1 MEARDLSVRSEA
13 AILIGLDLGN
23 DPVEADPLAEL
34 ERLAGTAGAT
44 VVHKFYQRRARPDPA
59 TYVGRGKLDA
69 IAAIAR
75 EKDADVLVFD
85 DDLKP
90 AQVRNIEVATE
101 RKAIDRSELIL
112 DIFAT
117 HARSR
122 QAKLQVEL
130 AQLEYTYPRLR
141 RMWTHL
147 SRMEGGIGMRGPG
160 EKQIE
165 TDRRIVQK
173 RITRLRDSLRRI
185 ESQKGTQ
192 LKGRG
197 SPTVALVGYT
207 NSGKSTLMNRLT
219 NARVLVQDKLFATLD
234 TRTRAWPIGDG
245 HTALLSDT
253 VGFIRKLPHHLVASF
268 HATLEEVIRADL
280 LLHVVDACHPDG
292 LQQVETVRRV
302 LNDLGC
308 RATPRVL
315 VLNKMDA
322 VKDEAHLHLLRSVLG
337 DGVEIS
343 ARTGSGLGGLVA
355 AVKTALAHLRA
366 KVDLAVP
373 VSEGKLIASLL
384 ATTEVLEQRYTET
397 HVHLRVRLPRKEL
410 GRLRRYRRGQGSGG
424 HPDPTK
430 ANEAV

>member
-1 MEARDLSVRSEA
+1 VEARDLSVRSEA
-13 AILIGLDLGN
+13 AILIGIDLG
-23 DPVEADPLAEL
+23 DAPVEADPLDEL
-34 ERLAGTAGAT
+34 ERLVDTAGAT
-44 VVHKFYQRRARPDPA
+44 VVHKFYQRRARPDRA
-59 TYVGRGKLDA
+59 TYVGRGKLDD
-69 IAAIAR
+69 IAAVAR
-75 EKDADVLVFD
+75 EKNADVLVFD

-90 AQVRNIEVATE
+90 AQVRNIETATE
-101 RKAIDRSELIL
+101 CKAIDRSELIL

-117 HARSR
+117 HARTR

-147 SRMEGGIGMRGPG
+147 SRIQGGIGMRGPG

-173 RITRLRDSLRRI
+173 RISRLREALGRI
-185 ESQKGTQ
+185 ESRKGTQ

-207 NSGKSTLMNRLT
+207 NSGKSTLMNALT

-245 HTALLSDT
+245 HAALLSDT

-268 HATLEEVIRADL
+268 HATLEEVVRADL

-302 LNDLGC
+302 LDDLGC
-308 RATPRVL
+308 HDTPRVI

-322 VKDEAHLHLLRSVLG
+322 VKDEAHLHLLRGVLG
-337 DGVEIS
+337 DSVEIS
-343 ARTGSGLGGLVA
+343 ARTRAGLDRLVA
-355 AVKTALAHLRA
+355 AVKAALAHLRTE
-366 KVDLAVP
+366 VELAVP
-373 VSEGKLIASLL
+373 VAEGKLIASLL
-384 ATTEVLEQRYTET
+384 ATGEILGQRYTET
-397 HVHLRVRLPRKEL
+397 HAHLRARLPRGHL
-410 GRLRRYRRGQGSGG
+410 GPLERYRQ
-424 HPDPTK
+424 
-430 ANEAV
+430 